1 MSIIEVSG
9 LSFVEFS
16 GKKPELLRALFDQM
30 GLRPYQNHDDQ
41 NITLHQQGDIH
52 FISNPSEH
60 GNVKEFRNVHGRG
73 ASAMGFKVK
82 NSAQAI
88 ERAVELGAEE
98 IKNTNYPIPAIRG
111 IGHSLIYFV
120 DEQCETTLFNEFNF
134 ERGGSSNSSNPGDL
148 LLTVDH
154 LTHNL
159 YPDGIQKYKT
169 FYNTLFGFQSLRSF
183 DINGKSTGLLSEVIA
198 SKCGRII
205 IPLNETKDDKSQ
217 IAEYLRE
224 YNGEGIQHIALRTNN
239 LYDAVGFLQN
249 NGIKFQDTPDT
260 YYEMLNSRLPG
271 HGEPV
276 EDLRKKRILVDGGDS
291 QGGGYLLQ
299 IFTKNSI
306 GPIFFEYIQR
316 KGNKGFGEGNFQ
328 ALFESIELDQQRRG
342 VI

>member
-1 MSIIEVSG
+1 MRTIGVSG

-16 GKKPELLRALFDQM
+16 GGKPVLLRALFRNM
-30 GLRPYQNHDDQ
+30 GLRLYKNFADE

-52 FISNPSEH
+52 FISNPSDG
-60 GNVKEFRNVHGRG
+60 GNVKEFREIHTRG
-73 ASAMGFKVK
+73 ASAMGFRVE
-82 NSAQAI
+82 NSAQALALAI
-88 ERAVELGAEE
+88 ELGAEE
-98 IKNTNYPIPAIRG
+98 VANTNYQIPAIRG

-120 DEQCETTLFNEFNF
+120 DEECEKTLFSQFGYK
-134 ERGGSSNSSNPGDL
+134 RSSRPIEESRDL

-159 YPDGIQKYKT
+159 YPGGIEKYKS
-169 FYNTLFGFQSLRSF
+169 FYGKLFDFISVRSF
-183 DINGKSTGLLSEVIA
+183 DIEGKSTGLISEVIA

-217 IAEYLRE
+217 IAEYLRD

-239 LYDAVGFLQN
+239 LYETVSTLQYE
-249 NGIKFQDTPDT
+249 GIEFQDTPDT
-260 YYEMLNSRLPG
+260 YYEMLDERLPE
-271 HGEPV
+271 HGEPL
-276 EDLRKKRILVDGGDS
+276 DQLREMRILVDGGEA

-328 ALFESIELDQQRRG
+328 ALFESIELDQERRG